1 LVSVRSINWIGRTL
15 FFLPISFSLSI
26 FTVDG
31 METKNSGTATVNR
44 TALLCGVA
52 GGLLLALGGLP
63 LLDRVWALLGVMYWA
78 FPGARDVLS
87 VVVGAVLVTVAVTA
101 HRRGRHNAQVAQVAQ
116 VAQNAQAA
124 QAADV
129 R

>member
-1 LVSVRSINWIGRTL
+1 
-15 FFLPISFSLSI
+15 
-26 FTVDG
+26 
-31 METKNSGTATVNR
+31 M
-44 TALLCGVA
+44 A

-63 LLDRVWALLGVMYWA
+63 LLDRVWALLGAMFWA

-87 VVVGAVLVTVAVTA
+87 VVVGAVLVIVAVTG
-101 HRRGRHNAQVAQVAQ
+101 HRRGR
-116 VAQNAQAA
+116 QNAQTAHDA

>member
-1 LVSVRSINWIGRTL
+1 
-15 FFLPISFSLSI
+15 
-26 FTVDG
+26 
-31 METKNSGTATVNR
+31 METKKSTGTVNS
-44 TALLCGVA
+44 TTLLCGVA
-52 GGLLLALGGLP
+52 GLLLLALGGLP
-63 LLDRVWALLGVMYWA
+63 LLDRVWALLGVMFWA

-101 HRRGRHNAQVAQVAQ
+101 HRRGRQSAQDIR
-116 VAQNAQAA
+116 AA